1 MTNIRDVV
9 TEVFLHELA
18 HKVCAIALN
27 VNALF
32 GNGHQNFQVICA
44 LTAAAQQVEFASE
57 LGAGGRNPV
66 EPTAVEHLSFIH
78 MRILFCENCLVMF
91 RLLQESVDI
100 IADLLV

>member
-44 LTAAAQQVEFASE
+44 LTAAAQQVKFASE

-66 EPTAVEHLSFIH
+66 EPTAVEHAY
-78 MRILFCENCLVMF
+78 
-91 RLLQESVDI
+91 SVLRELPRDVQ
-100 IADLLV
+100 ASARER